1 MKEITISEKNFKR
14 FAKRYQKLHNIGLMD
29 AQEQLS
35 QVLGCSNYHELNK
48 NLQQN
53 SYSYQQY
60 NNFLFE
66 VKSHIDINTKT
77 NNLYYFDFREDKIKY
92 VSHELHFMEV
102 HFYSENQKT
111 SLCLDKS
118 DFNQSRVEKEIKDIL
133 SKYLLNKD
141 SEQWL
146 KGFVGFLQSLPQS
159 INAPGVFILYTP
171 PTCKYDN
178 KIFIPLIKHEEFK
191 KDSEDHNGFETH
203 YDLDYFSQTISNVCQ
218 KKYHSSINEGTG
230 YEDLDQME
238 ENLRWFKMMISDED
252 MRYASTLDEELIWID
267 EYDGEMDIDDV
278 NNSEVF

>member
-14 FAKRYQKLHNIGLMD
+14 FAKRYQKLHNVGLMD

-48 NLQQN
+48 NFQQN

-77 NNLYYFDFREDKIKY
+77 HNLYYFDFREDKIKY
-92 VSHELHFMEV
+92 VSHELHFMEFY
-102 HFYSENQKT
+102 FYSENQKT

-146 KGFVGFLQSLPQS
+146 KGFEDFLKSLPQS
-159 INAPGVFILYTP
+159 INAPGVFILYAP
-171 PTCKYDN
+171 KKNIEDN
-178 KIFIPLIKHEEFK
+178 KIVVNLERYEQLE
-191 KDSEDHNGFETH
+191 KDINGDDSIDIF
-203 YDLDYFSQTISNVCQ
+203 YDLDYFSGDISNIYD
-218 KKYHSSINEGTG
+218 KTYNSSDCKSDYT
-230 YEDLDQME
+230 DQLIAE
-238 ENLRWFKMMISDED
+238 QLGFCDDGDISD
-252 MRYASTLDEELIWID
+252 YNSTSDDELTLIE
-267 EYDGEMDIDDV
+267 EYDDELDTYDV
-278 NNSEVF
+278 NNGEVV